1 MSLDPLPT
9 APSDENEVRLSSI
22 GDFNTEFYISS
33 GLDFAL
39 FIETVSSEA
48 HEKAAL
54 IQFEF
59 YDNNDQ
65 AVPNPAWRP
74 VSKTLG
80 AFQYLKHESANEFT
94 QHRIDLV
101 APDNAVKVKLAG
113 HQWNENIS
121 TQVVGDVQIQIPTL
135 KKMVS
140 RYPSGAIV
148 PFPSQLLDQTAK
160 VPDHTSFIDIE
171 LTYLSN
177 PGVKSLTPIQVIFL
191 DKDRKYIPGISALP
205 QNINFGSF
213 LPLAKT
219 QSDPE
224 TYKVSLQLPPDTAY
238 LRFVGVDWKMQG
250 ATLYGGVQIKASQG
264 KEFSL
269 EKWIDNVPEES
280 QLIVIDTTAPPL
292 GHETL
297 SLRPNNLSAAY
308 ARLGANVIFLPFG
321 SLQEFQHR
329 VSEKLVQVPRDEFPL
344 LLDLL
349 LRKRTAKNSIFIS
362 SSFPSINSVT
372 AAKRLKATGW
382 TVIYE
387 ARDDMEEFRRVGYSK
402 WYEPQLERQ
411 MLRIAD
417 RVVSVSSA
425 LDEKLVSLW
434 PSLQNH
440 VVIPNGVNSHVIEAS
455 KQLRSDEAIAL
466 RNKSRVVGYVGHLT
480 PSWFDWELIN
490 SAARS
495 NPDVTFEIVGHGKP
509 DDLSL
514 PSNVH
519 YLGPKTHDELPPI
532 VAKWK
537 CGLIP
542 FKDLPLTRSVDPNKI
557 YEYFAWGLRCL
568 TAPMGLVHKYP
579 STWVHE
585 SVREFNDSLMEILDS
600 DITVEEMAVL
610 EDFLQSASWD
620 HRAEQMMMIFN
631 SVNNVDKD

>member
-1 MSLDPLPT
+1 MSLNPLHT
-9 APSDENEVRLSSI
+9 AHSDENKVQVSSI
-22 GDFNTEFYISS
+22 GDLNTEFQVSS
-33 GLDFAL
+33 GLNFTL

-59 YDNNDQ
+59 YDVNGQ
-65 AVPNPAWRP
+65 AVPNTDWRP

-80 AFQYLKHESANEFT
+80 TFQYLKHEKAREFT
-94 QHRIDLV
+94 QHRIDLI
-101 APDNAVKVKLAG
+101 APENAVKVKLTG
-113 HQWNENIS
+113 HQWNESIL

-135 KKMVS
+135 KQMVS
-140 RYPSGAIV
+140 RFPSGAIV
-148 PFPSQLLDQTAK
+148 PFPSQLLDQTVK
-160 VPDHTSFIDIE
+160 VPVQTPFVDIE
-171 LTYLSN
+171 LTYLSD
-177 PGVKSLTPIQVIFL
+177 PGVKSLTPIQVVFL
-191 DKDRKYIPGISALP
+191 DKDHKYIPGISALP
-205 QNINFGSF
+205 KNINFGSF
-213 LPLAKT
+213 LPLEKT
-219 QSDPE
+219 QDDPE
-224 TYKVSLQLPPDTAY
+224 TYTVSLQLPRGTAY
-238 LRFVGVDWKMQG
+238 LRFIGVDWKLQN
-250 ATLYGGVQIKASQG
+250 ATLFGGVQVKASQG

-269 EKWIDNVPEES
+269 EKWLDAVPEDS

-308 ARLGANVIFLPFG
+308 SRLGAYVIFLPFG
-321 SLQEFQHR
+321 SLQEFQPR
-329 VSEKLVQVPRDEFPL
+329 VSEKLVQVPRDDFPF

-349 LRKRTAKNSIFIS
+349 LNKRSAKNSIFIS
-362 SSFPSINSVT
+362 SSFPSINSIT

-387 ARDDMEEFRRVGYSK
+387 ARDDMEEFKRVGYSK

-434 PSLQNH
+434 PALENH

-455 KQLRSDEAIAL
+455 KQLRSTSAMNA
-466 RNKSRVVGYVGHLT
+466 RNQSRVVGYVGHLT

-490 SAARS
+490 SAAKS

-514 PSNVH
+514 PSNVI

-568 TAPMGLVHKYP
+568 TAPMGLVHEYP

-585 SVREFNDSLMEILDS
+585 STQEFNDSLMEILDS
-600 DITVEEMAVL
+600 DITVEEIAVL

-620 HRAEQMMMIFN
+620 HRAEEMMTIFN
-631 SVNNVDKD
+631 SVKTVDKD